1 MPEPTSEAVT
11 FTLDGRE
18 ITANKGE
25 AIIAAAERAGTY
37 IPRFCYH
44 PRMAASGNC
53 RMCLVEVDGPRG
65 STLMPSCFVAAG
77 EGMSVVT
84 NSEKVK
90 KAQDGVLEFL
100 LANHPLDCPVCDKGG
115 ECPLQ
120 DQTLLHGPGET
131 RFVEEKR
138 HFEKPIALS
147 ELVLLDRERC
157 IQCARCTR
165 FADEIA
171 GEPLID
177 FAGRGDRV
185 EVSTFPGEPFSSYF
199 AGNTV
204 QICPVGALTA
214 TPYRFAARPWD
225 LDQVESTCT
234 GCATG
239 CRVAV
244 QSSQGRITRLLG
256 VDVDTVNHGWLCDKG
271 RFAFDGLSI
280 DEEGLSLAD
289 PRRRITEPMV
299 RKNNELVTVSWSEA
313 IKTAAGLLRSVDA
326 HAVGAI
332 GGANL
337 TNEGAFAWATLLKG
351 IVGTDSVDAQLGDGL
366 DASIILGLPR
376 ATINEAADACTLIVL
391 AGDLREELPVLFLR
405 LRAGAAA
412 KQTSI
417 IDLTNGSSCFDKVSA
432 LRLPLRPGDAPTMA
446 AALLGSDDAT
456 AALLRHPEG
465 GTFDATDIDRARHL
479 IGSDGTGVVVVV
491 GRPSLAEDA
500 AFVED
505 AALALHQALPK
516 ATFLP
521 AIRRGNL
528 HGALDMGMA
537 PGIAAG
543 RVTLT
548 SASPSLKAL
557 WTKIPSTSGRSTLE
571 QLRAMDHGEQR
582 VTVVIGADISHDV
595 PDGALVD
602 RALQAKSS
610 LIAVTGNGSSV
621 VAAAQ
626 VVLPTPISHERGG
639 TTTNLEGRV
648 SRLGQKVVAPGDA
661 WEDWMLVTE
670 LAHELG
676 VDLPFG
682 CLDDVTNAIAA
693 LAPSH
698 SGLTTSL
705 LASSLASDGIIVP
718 LGTEILGQ
726 RKAADPMAIPGLA
739 SADQIGLGSF
749 TGSISSETP
758 LASEQGKTGVSFAAI
773 ELPQRNPIAVP
784 APDSY
789 ALRLIS
795 RHKLYDLGTATSA
808 SPALSSLAASAVAKV
823 NAYDLDRIGATSGNQ
838 VRLRSTKGAM
848 VIAVEADGGVARGTI
863 AIDFNV
869 RQGDETTNAVLALLD
884 SSERVI
890 DVRMESLS

>member
-1 MPEPTSEAVT
+1 MPESNNETVT
-11 FTLDGRE
+11 FVLDGRE
-18 ITANKGE
+18 VVANKGE

-44 PRMAASGNC
+44 PRMEASGNC
-53 RMCLVEVDGPRG
+53 RMCLVEVEGPRG
-65 STLMPSCFVAAG
+65 STLMPSCFVEAG
-77 EGMSVVT
+77 DGMTVCT

-138 HFEKPIALS
+138 HYEKPIALS

-165 FADEIA
+165 FAEEIA

-244 QSSQGRITRLLG
+244 QSSQGRVTRLLG

-271 RFAFDGLSI
+271 RFAFDGLI
-280 DEEGLSLAD
+280 VEEDGLALSD

-299 RKNNELVTVSWSEA
+299 RKNDQLVPVSWSEA
-313 IKTAAGLLRSVDA
+313 ISAAAGLLRRAVPE
-326 HAVGAI
+326 AVGSI
-332 GGANL
+332 GGASL
-337 TNEGAFAWATLLKG
+337 TNEGAFAWSTLLKG
-351 IVGTDSVDAQLGDGL
+351 VIGTDSVDAQLGDGL
-366 DASIILGLPR
+366 DPSVILGLPR
-376 ATINEAADACTLIVL
+376 ATINEAANACTLIVL

-412 KQTSI
+412 RKSSI
-417 IDLTNGSSCFDKVSA
+417 IDLTNGSSCFDKVSTV
-432 LRLPLRPGDAPTMA
+432 RLPLRPGDAGTMA
-446 AALLGSDDAT
+446 AALAGSVEAET
-456 AALLRHPEG
+456 ALVRHPEG
-465 GTFDATDIDRARHL
+465 GTFDAKDMARARHL
-479 IGSDGTGVVVVV
+479 IGQDGTGVVVVV
-491 GRPSLAEDA
+491 GRSSLAEDA
-500 AFVED
+500 VFVED
-505 AALALHQALPK
+505 AALALHKALPN

-528 HGALDMGMA
+528 HGALDMGLA
-537 PGIAAG
+537 PGLAAG
-543 RVTLT
+543 RVDLASASSALT
-548 SASPSLKAL
+548 SL
-557 WTKIPSTSGRSTLE
+557 WAKIPSAKGRGTLE
-571 QLRAMDHGEQR
+571 QLAAIAQGDQS
-582 VTVVIGADISHDV
+582 VTVVLGADISHDV
-595 PDGALVD
+595 PDGALVE
-602 RALQAKSS
+602 RAMKANAS

-661 WEDWMLVTE
+661 WEDWMIVAE
-670 LAHELG
+670 LAKELG
-676 VDLPFG
+676 VELPFG
-682 CLDDVTNAIAA
+682 ALDDVTNAIAA
-693 LAPSH
+693 VAPSH
-698 SGLTTSL
+698 RGLTTSL
-705 LASSLASDGIIVP
+705 LASSQASDGIIAP
-718 LGTEILGQ
+718 LGTEILAQ
-726 RKAADPMAIPGLA
+726 RKVADPMAIPGLA

-758 LASEQGKTGVSFAAI
+758 LAAEQSESGGAFASI
-773 ELPQRNPIAVP
+773 GLPERSPLASPV
-784 APDSY
+784 PDSY
-789 ALRLIS
+789 ALRLVS
-795 RHKLYDLGTATSA
+795 GHKLYDLGTATSA
-808 SPALSSLAASAVAKV
+808 SPALAKLASTCVAKV
-823 NAYDLDRIGATSGNQ
+823 NAYDLDRIGAASGKQ
-838 VRLRSTKGAM
+838 VRLRSTKATM
-848 VIAVEADGGVARGTI
+848 VIAVQADAAVARGTVS
-863 AIDFNV
+863 IDFNLS
-869 RQGDETTNAVLALLD
+869 QDKALTNAVLALLD
-884 SSERVI
+884 SSQLVI